1 MRRNRK
7 RKKQRKIIIASVISL
22 LFVMTV
28 GYAAFQT
35 NLNITAKGNITSK
48 GITPQ
53 ELKNTFTTQ
62 GEGLY
67 KDTTEDGRYIY
78 KGKNPN
84 NYITFNGEEWRI
96 IAIEKD
102 NTVKIIRT
110 EGVGGTAFDPGY
122 VTNIPGITI
131 ANSVEGTRYSNS
143 STDYC
148 HYSDANIP
156 EQYNGCNVWGS
167 KSTMLNQAGV
177 NITSMPKEVGSS
189 QTYTLPEKEAYINTY
204 LNGEFYNNL
213 NEKSQKLV
221 ETHLW
226 NVGIIKNQDGQTLET
241 DLSQEKAYKWRGKVA
256 LLNTTDYVKSNT
268 NTEMCGSINLNYDT
282 GSYETCKT
290 TNWLSYESYNWTMS
304 AYSQPNRSRYVWTVY
319 HAGHFMGNS
328 AQTTYGFHPALYLS
342 SNIHLKGDGT
352 SDSPF
357 IINEER

>member
-1 MRRNRK
+1 MRKTRK
-7 RKKQRKIIIASVISL
+7 QKKQRKIIILSMICL
-22 LFVMTV
+22 LSIMTA

-35 NLNITAKGNITSK
+35 NLSITAKGNISSK

-53 ELKNTFTTQ
+53 ELKNTSITQ

-67 KDTTEDGRYIY
+67 KDTTEEGRYIY
-78 KGKNPN
+78 KGKKPN

-102 NTVKIIRT
+102 NTVKIIKT
-110 EGVGGTAFDPGY
+110 EGTIGTAFDPGY
-122 VTNIPGITI
+122 VTNIPGTTIT
-131 ANSVEGTRYSNS
+131 NSVEGTRYSNS

-148 HYSDANIP
+148 HYSDANSP

-189 QTYTLPEKEAYINTY
+189 ATYTLPEKEAYINTY
-204 LNGEFYNNL
+204 LNSEFYNNL

-226 NVGIIKNQDGQTLET
+226 NVGIIKNQNGQTLEI
-241 DLSQEKAYKWRGKVA
+241 DLSQEQAYKWRGKVA
-256 LLNTTDYVKSNT
+256 LLNATDYVKSNT

-282 GSYETCKT
+282 GSYEICKT

-304 AYSQPNRSRYVWTVY
+304 AYSQTNRSRYVWTVY
-319 HAGHFMGNS
+319 PAGYFTGNS